1 MKRVIKPSAV
11 SGTISV
17 PASKSVAQRAIAAAM
32 LANGRSTIT
41 NVGSSNDSI
50 AAQGIAVAL
59 GATVEGDATKLFI
72 TGIEGKPAN
81 QLFCGESG
89 LSIRMFTP
97 IAATFSDEITL
108 TGKGSLVTRP
118 MQQIEEP
125 LRMLGAQCN
134 TSKGFLPISVK
145 GPLTGG
151 KASLDG
157 SLGSQILTGL
167 LMAAPLAKN
176 DVVLQVKNLKSKPY
190 IDLTLEVMHAFGIAV
205 KNINYRQFNIKAGQ
219 RYQPANFIVEGDWSG
234 AAFMLVAGAIAGSVR
249 VDNLILNSHQADRA
263 ILEAL
268 RLAGANIRFKD
279 SAIEVSKTPLTSF
292 CFDATDC
299 PDLFPPLVTLAASC
313 LGKSEIIGVE
323 RLAHKESDRAKALQ
337 REFEKLGIVVK
348 IKENSM
354 HITGGKIHGA
364 RINSHNDHRIAMAVA
379 VAALV
384 GSEEITI
391 EGAECV
397 AKSYPQFFEDL
408 EKICK

>member
-190 IDLTLEVMHAFGIAV
+190 IDLTL
-205 KNINYRQFNIKAGQ
+205 
-219 RYQPANFIVEGDWSG
+219 
-234 AAFMLVAGAIAGSVR
+234 
-249 VDNLILNSHQADRA
+249 
-263 ILEAL
+263 
-268 RLAGANIRFKD
+268 
-279 SAIEVSKTPLTSF
+279 
-292 CFDATDC
+292 
-299 PDLFPPLVTLAASC
+299 
-313 LGKSEIIGVE
+313 
-323 RLAHKESDRAKALQ
+323 
-337 REFEKLGIVVK
+337 
-348 IKENSM
+348 
-354 HITGGKIHGA
+354 
-364 RINSHNDHRIAMAVA
+364 
-379 VAALV
+379 
-384 GSEEITI
+384 
-391 EGAECV
+391 
-397 AKSYPQFFEDL
+397 
-408 EKICK
+408 